1 MKLPQTNLCLQ
12 LPLYSCC
19 NVIFEYSGQR
29 QGTHMLT
36 YGHGHSQPPSDW
48 AVITWKPETKLAQ
61 TILCLQLALY
71 S

>member
-29 QGTHMLT
+29 HGMRYANLWARALT
-36 YGHGHSQPPSDW
+36 TP
-48 AVITWKPETKLAQ
+48 L
-61 TILCLQLALY
+61 
-71 S
+71 